1 MRLLDRWQAYTK
13 LDRAI
18 IELRSA
24 LDVESRTSPQR
35 QDDGRNLK
43 AHRLAGSQT
52 AGVHEREVGPV
63 KVVSAAPPKT
73 DDDLNRPRRIGL
85 SPCDV

>member
-13 LDRAI
+13 FDRAI

-24 LDVESRTSPQR
+24 LGVESRTSPQR
-35 QDDGRNLK
+35 QGDGRYLK

-52 AGVHEREVGPV
+52 AGVHEREAGPV
-63 KVVSAAPPKT
+63 NRVCGQGEQLADLGIGNRMGRNHSALK
-73 DDDLNRPRRIGL
+73 
-85 SPCDV
+85 

>member
-35 QDDGRNLK
+35 QGDGRNLK
-43 AHRLAGSQT
+43 AHRLTGSQT
-52 AGVHEREVGPV
+52 AGIHERDSV
-63 KVVSAAPPKT
+63 PP
-73 DDDLNRPRRIGL
+73 RG
-85 SPCDV
+85 